1 MSRQFPNGYFSYFLI
16 LIVASVLCFINLGG
30 HPVYILDEAKNA
42 EAAREMFVNHN
53 WIVPAFNG
61 ELRTDKPVLH
71 YWLMILSYKIFGVS
85 AFSARFFS
93 AVFGILTLVST
104 FHFTKKFLGIRIAA
118 VSMLVLF
125 SSIFFIQE
133 FHLAV
138 PDPYLIFFVSFGL
151 FNFYDFYKRICHSE
165 YSSDNYRNEMKNL
178 KPAQSKDS
186 PFLGMTN
193 WFLFYASVGLGILA
207 KGPVALVLPGLIILI
222 FLIFKKDFKWKTIL
236 KLNPFLGLILTFLI
250 AFPWFYLVHQ
260 KTNGEFTKGFFLEH
274 NFQRFSGEMEG
285 HGGLPFVTWAF
296 VILGLLP
303 FSFFIIQ
310 GFLRGWKARKTNDFI
325 LFSFVVSAVFILFF
339 SFSGTKLPN
348 YPMPAYPFIAVL
360 IGFYLNEILENK
372 IKIKGFK
379 ISLWILFVI
388 AILLPIG
395 GFIALGFVEKQ
406 LFEAR
411 FYSFI
416 LILLPVGIGISLY
429 FLNRNRIKESII
441 AISLGGMLTTIGL
454 FGWVYPKLVNLSPVV
469 VSKSIILQ
477 HPNSIVYK
485 GYDPAFLFNFQRT
498 FSIEDNKENIL
509 EFLKNNPNGIVITK
523 EKFYNSDWKNE
534 STEILVKQKAL
545 FENYTIVIFKIN
557 E

>member
-16 LIVASVLCFINLGG
+16 LVLASVLCFINLGG

-42 EAAREMFVNHN
+42 EAAREMFVNNN
-53 WIVPAFNG
+53 WIVPTFNG

-71 YWLMILSYKIFGVS
+71 YWFMILSYKIFGVS

-93 AVFGILTLVST
+93 AVFGILTLIST
-104 FHFTKKFLGIRIAA
+104 FHFIRKFIGIRIAT
-118 VSMLVLF
+118 VSILVLF

-151 FNFYDFYKRICHSE
+151 FNFYDFYCNGNR
-165 YSSDNYRNEMKNL
+165 L
-178 KPAQSKDS
+178 
-186 PFLGMTN
+186 N
-193 WFLFYASVGLGILA
+193 WILFYISIGFGILA

-236 KLNPFLGLILTFLI
+236 KLNPFLGLILIFLI
-250 AFPWFYLVHQ
+250 SFPWFCLVHME
-260 KTNGEFTKGFFLEH
+260 TNGEFTKGFFLEH

-310 GFLRGWKARKTNDFI
+310 GFVRGWKERNTNDFL
-325 LFSFVVSAVFILFF
+325 LFSFIVSVVFILFF

-348 YPMPAYPFIAVL
+348 YPMPAYPFVAVL
-360 IGFYLNEILENK
+360 IGFYLNEILKNR

-379 ISLWILFVI
+379 VSLWILFVI
-388 AILLPIG
+388 SILLPVG

-416 LILLPVGIGISLY
+416 LILLPVGIGTSLWY
-429 FLNRNRIKESII
+429 FYRNRFKESVI

-454 FGWVYPKLVNLSPVV
+454 FGLVYPKLVNLSPVV
-469 VSKSIILQ
+469 VSKNIILQ
-477 HPNSIVYK
+477 HPNAIVYK
-485 GYDPAFLFNFQRT
+485 GYDPAFLFNFQRNFT
-498 FSIEDNKENIL
+498 IEDSKEKVVG
-509 EFLKNNPNGIVITK
+509 FLKENPNGIVITK
-523 EKFYNSDWKNE
+523 EKFYDSEWKNE
-534 STEILVKQKAL
+534 STEILIKQKAL
-545 FENYTIVIFKIN
+545 FENYTIVIFKIK
-557 E
+557 